1 MDGLG
6 LLVVMAFI
14 ILIIVIFDKQSC
26 PSCVKEGFES
36 TASPYWDSYAS
47 KPQQT
52 QPYLQMPVIG
62 PAAANLTD
70 KKEPTGYTGISDLP
84 SVPVANLGEVNSL
97 PYQDP
102 RFEKVSTQMLR
113 QLKQDMDGFS
123 ANEVPYMKD
132 RSDPEVK
139 LPLTRF
145 KGDYQRVKDELKVVD
160 RTPGFQSQLAVEDLN
175 AMAAN
180 LRFLQRTYRLYA
192 ANEMVPAPEG
202 GLSKVGIDSVE
213 GFASGAERQ
222 GRGTNA
228 SEGFAAGAMS
238 VTDPN
243 YNIIKV
249 MFSIYKAYAKKI
261 KGVTINSFEEMM
273 RTNSAPPEMDLIQ
286 SNIDATLLKLNGY
299 ISNKDEFIK
308 KIGFDILDRNIITS
322 YLDSI
327 VYNAPELD
335 KNTYMIIVRIGLL
348 DYVNTKYSL
357 GVTAET
363 IAKEQYTPEINS
375 QPPPPFDTAVV
386 KNSQVYKKYF
396 PTSSSV
402 IVPPVVP
409 VAPSYPTDPAN
420 QPVSVEE
427 RNVKDN
433 IMKFMFFVNKTYA
446 KKIKGD
452 TINSENEFI
461 PEKHYAPETAS
472 LFKINPNPDSSER
485 NAYISNKVEFI
496 KNKGL
501 DFLDRNILIS
511 YLDSIV
517 YNAPE
522 LDKTAYQLLV
532 TTTLSDYINIKY
544 SLGVTAESIAK
555 EQIPRVND
563 PPVSFNTSIVKNNS
577 LYKKYFPTSSSVIV
591 PPVVPVAPSYPTD
604 PANQPITVS
613 ELNLLRQKLAVEILR
628 LQASGTTDPVLNARV
643 NVFKKIQT
651 AVEGISKQV
660 QAGSMR
666 PQDIPIRKRDYDKF
680 LPALGDQSAGVAG
693 LLSSTG
699 YPSLSSLFN
708 AYDRGDVTGPQLTQD
723 LFKHYADTLLQ
734 GLSYKMD
741 ISYTSPNEV
750 AARQAEAT
758 KASADL
764 ANSTVG
770 NQVFAGLSGAFQTT
784 HPMTFDGAR
793 GAFDAYTRELDMQGF
808 QGDLNLG
815 SQGLPDG
822 TYGRQSVMPSSAK
835 AASFDWKERA
845 QTICD
850 NVKKMG
856 MNPADFG
863 CQANPQG
870 SAQNTDFSWRGY
882 SKMVCNRLKTVADP
896 GVPEQVGCPP
906 DSWRGWRT

>member
-52 QPYLQMPVIG
+52 QPYLQMPIVG
-62 PAAANLTD
+62 PAAANLTG

-202 GLSKVGIDSVE
+202 GLSKVGVDSVE
-213 GFASGAERQ
+213 GFATGAERQ

-228 SEGFAAGAMS
+228 SEGFASGNSPSLIPRFGHGRSEGFAAGAMS

-396 PTSSSV
+396 P
-402 IVPPVVP
+402 P
-409 VAPSYPTDPAN
+409 
-420 QPVSVEE
+420 Q
-427 RNVKDN
+427 
-433 IMKFMFFVNKTYA
+433 
-446 KKIKGD
+446 
-452 TINSENEFI
+452 
-461 PEKHYAPETAS
+461 
-472 LFKINPNPDSSER
+472 
-485 NAYISNKVEFI
+485 
-496 KNKGL
+496 
-501 DFLDRNILIS
+501 
-511 YLDSIV
+511 
-517 YNAPE
+517 
-522 LDKTAYQLLV
+522 
-532 TTTLSDYINIKY
+532 
-544 SLGVTAESIAK
+544 
-555 EQIPRVND
+555 
-563 PPVSFNTSIVKNNS
+563 
-577 LYKKYFPTSSSVIV
+577 SSVIV

-604 PANQPITVS
+604 PANQPITLS

-651 AVEGISKQV
+651 AVEGISTQV

-666 PQDIPIRKRDYDKF
+666 EQDIPIRKRDYDKF

-808 QGDLNLG
+808 QGELNLG